1 MDTIMSYLET
11 MFAKLP
17 KTPEVEQIKQELS
30 MNMEEKYHE
39 LINLGKTENEAI
51 GTVISEFGNIDELME
66 ELGYAVEEEA
76 ERALSDQEVNDFLAE
91 NKHFGKMIGIGVSLI
106 LLAASIFMLINGV
119 VLVME
124 IENRLLNIAGLIP
137 LLLMVAVAVAI
148 FIVADHRMEPFKGM
162 LHNYQITPNQ
172 KYRLEQEINEFR
184 SVQLKAVII
193 GVVLCIVAPLV
204 LIIIS
209 VVDGAYASI
218 GVSILLGL
226 VAIAIFLF
234 IYYGEQDSAYKK
246 LLQEQDYQKPNVD
259 EEDKVVG
266 AVAAFVW
273 PLAVAI
279 FLITGFI
286 FNQWHINWLI
296 FPITGLLFGGFAA
309 VRSIMSED

>member
-119 VLVME
+119 VSVME

-137 LLLMVAVAVAI
+137 LLLMVAVSVAI
-148 FIVADHRMEPFKGM
+148 FIVADHRMEPFKAM

-172 KYRLEQEINEFR
+172 RYRLEQEANEFR
-184 SVQLKAVII
+184 SDQLKAVVI

-226 VAIAIFLF
+226 IAIAIFLF

-246 LLQEQDYQKPNVD
+246 LLQEQNYQKPNAD

-309 VRSIMSED
+309 VRSIMNED

>member
-119 VLVME
+119 VSVME

-148 FIVADHRMEPFKGM
+148 FIVADHRMEPFKAM

-172 KYRLEQEINEFR
+172 RYRLEQEANEFR
-184 SVQLKAVII
+184 SDQLKAVVI

-226 VAIAIFLF
+226 IAIAIFLF

-259 EEDKVVG
+259 KEDKVVG

>member
-76 ERALSDQEVNDFLAE
+76 EQALSDQEVNDFLAE

-119 VLVME
+119 VSVME

-148 FIVADHRMEPFKGM
+148 FIVADHRMEPFKAM

-172 KYRLEQEINEFR
+172 RYRLEQEANEFR
-184 SVQLKAVII
+184 SDQLKAVVI

-226 VAIAIFLF
+226 IAIAIFLF

-246 LLQEQDYQKPNVD
+246 LLQEQNYQKPNAD